1 MRVPMVGHR
10 GGSGKIRRRMIEGF
24 SSEIP
29 ESHIRDSKTAK
40 KENSAEELPLSTFT
54 HRR

>member
-1 MRVPMVGHR
+1 MRVPMIRHR
-10 GGSGKIRRRMIEGF
+10 SSSGKIRRRMVEGF

-40 KENSAEELPLSTFT
+40 EKNSAEELPLSTFI